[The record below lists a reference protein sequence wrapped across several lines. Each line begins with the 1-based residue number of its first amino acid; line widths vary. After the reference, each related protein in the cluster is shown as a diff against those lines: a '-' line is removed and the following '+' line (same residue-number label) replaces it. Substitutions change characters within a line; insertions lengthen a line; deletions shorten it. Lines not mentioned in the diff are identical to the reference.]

1 MLVETLPA
9 AQAKD
14 ELSANWLPREF
25 VVLSDCVSLLGGFPL
40 GAGGG
45 LLCLPRLAT
54 ESRPW
59 GSVLLLWGAFR
70 LTSMREDSQQ

>member
-1 MLVETLPA
+1 METLPA

-40 GAGGG
+40 GAGRG

-59 GSVLLLWGAFR
+59 GSVLLLWVRF
-70 LTSMREDSQQ
+70 D